1 MRNKAI
7 ITILFLVLTTIAFS
21 QTQASDTTRILFI
34 GNSYTYY
41 NSSPELLKG
50 LLREKFPNKVVETQL
65 ISQGG
70 MTLELHW
77 KVDRAREAIQSKDW
91 DYVVLQEQSKLGMRL
106 IIDDVTHFGQT
117 DLFFEYARK
126 FDAEIKKAGAKT
138 VFFMTW
144 SMEDAPKQQDILTH
158 AYTGIAKELN
168 AIVVPVGLVWDQ
180 VRKSDQMDLY
190 IYDGSHPTQH
200 GSYLVA
206 TTMFATLFGE
216 NPVGLSG
223 DISGKRLSSTGEA
236 AWESTPLTRITVSDA
251 KVIQAASWST
261 VKKMNRRGYPVVKQP
276 KPTYNIPSLAA
287 GDNITT
293 NDIIGKWYGTSSYS
307 NDYDGLILNVTAI
320 DDELKASLTFYTPD
334 RVDEMTVNK
343 ISLENNQ
350 LRLTIMDSL
359 RGLSSDIKFS
369 FADDKITGLSK
380 SFLRNV
386 TRYKHW
392 DISRNNIQQ
401 GLDLEA
407 MDVLMTTFASAI
419 EKDGYVNAALSY
431 YKAYSA
437 LIGEAYQP
445 EEAYLSAMG
454 SILIEDNKMTEALH
468 LFELAT
474 TLYPESVN
482 GYLNYANAL
491 MGAKQGE
498 KAVMIY
504 TKGYELAK
512 KMKHKDLLTIESN
525 LKKIKANASA
535 TQRALPSPPPPPG
548 GGH

>member
-1 MRNKAI
+1 MRNKASI
-7 ITILFLVLTTIAFS
+7 TTILLFVATLAFS
-21 QTQASDTTRILFI
+21 QAQPADTTRILFI

-50 LLREKFPNKVVETQL
+50 LAKEKFPDKVVETQL

-77 KVDRAREAIQSKDW
+77 KGDRARQAIQSKNW

-126 FDAEIKKAGAKT
+126 FDAEIKKSGAKT

-144 SMEDAPKQQDILTH
+144 SMEEEPNQQGILTH
-158 AYTGIAKELN
+158 AYTSMARELN
-168 AIVVPVGLVWDQ
+168 ATLAPVGLVWDQ
-180 VRKSDQMDLY
+180 VRKNDQMDLY
-190 IYDGSHPTQH
+190 IYDGSHPTQQ

-206 TTMFATLFGE
+206 TTMFATLFDA
-216 NPVGLSG
+216 NPEGLSG
-223 DISGKRLSSTGEA
+223 NISGNRLSSTGA
-236 AWESTPLTRITVSDA
+236 MASESASLVNISANDV
-251 KVIQAASWST
+251 KVIQAASWAAA
-261 VKKMNRRGYPVVKQP
+261 KKMNRRGYPVAKRP
-276 KPTYNIPSLAA
+276 KPTYEIPSLKA
-287 GDNITT
+287 GDKITA

-307 NDYDGLILNVTAI
+307 NDYDGLILNLESI
-320 DDELKASLTFYTPD
+320 DDGLKASLTFYTPD
-334 RVDEMTVNK
+334 RADQMTINK
-343 ISLENNQ
+343 IGLEDNQ
-350 LRLTIMDSL
+350 LHLTIMDSL

-369 FADDKITGLSK
+369 FAKGKMTGKSK

-386 TRYKHW
+386 TRYKSW
-392 DISRNNIQQ
+392 DLSRNNMQQ

-407 MDVLMTTFASAI
+407 VDELMRTFRSAI
-419 EKDGYVNAALSY
+419 EKEGYINAALIY
-431 YKAYSA
+431 YEAYSS
-437 LIGEAYQP
+437 LIGGAYQP

-454 SILIEDNKMTEALH
+454 SILIEDNKMKKALQ

-474 TLYPESVN
+474 ALYPESVN
-482 GYLNYANAL
+482 AYLNYGSAL
-491 MGAKQGE
+491 MDAKQGD

-504 TKGYELAK
+504 TKGYDLAK
-512 KMKHKDLLTIESN
+512 KSKHKDLLTIEAN
-525 LKKIKANASA
+525 LKKMKANASA
-535 TQRALPSPPPPPG
+535 SKLALPPPPPPRR